1 MSPNVPNL
9 LSSKDNFSNFYSEFD
24 LKEKIGKGTF
34 SDVWLCVQRNNGRE
48 YAAKVLKKNYGH
60 TVDADKWNA
69 ISEINV
75 SNSVGN
81 HPFLLMLKSAYH
93 DKENGKIILVT
104 ELMKKSLYDIIENGE
119 CPLSEYRIKTYMY
132 QMLEGLRYLHENG
145 FIHRDI
151 KPENI
156 LLTSRDKLL
165 KIGDFGTACHA
176 IYGYQYKEY
185 VATRWYRSPECLL
198 TRGWYN
204 SKMDIWATG
213 CVLYEIT
220 TGHPLF
226 NGRDEND
233 QIEKIDR
240 VLGSPDLRLTNK
252 FKKHKS
258 DVFVARFETK
268 KQSDRTTGV
277 GLHSVYQP
285 YRPAYDLITDM
296 IVYDPSKRYSA
307 NRLLRKSYF
316 YEIKNTVYEYKM
328 REFEKLLKDK
338 SVVNLSKLIDQKSN
352 TTINRQSSIIKKQ
365 GPGGDRIQNVQTHSV
380 NVETSDR
387 LSTDISQKI
396 DQPKLDKWKSNLHK
410 ILCSKTNIKKSI
422 IIPEP
427 ENILHGNRK
436 QNSHNIIICSKDNT
450 KDISPLKQVLT
461 ESISTLNKGS
471 VKKNIRN
478 KFVNR
483 PPFK

>member
-1 MSPNVPNL
+1 MSPNKPNL
-9 LSSKDNFSNFYSEFD
+9 LSSRENFNNFYSEFD
-24 LKEKIGKGTF
+24 LKEKIGEGSF

-48 YAAKVLKKNYGH
+48 YAAKVLKKDYGH

-69 ISEINV
+69 ISEVNV
-75 SNSVGN
+75 SNSVGK

-93 DKENGKIILVT
+93 DKEKGQIILVT

-119 CPLSEYRIKTYMY
+119 CPLSEYRIKTYVY
-132 QMLEGLRYLHENG
+132 QMLEGLRYLHQNG

-156 LLTSRDKLL
+156 LLTSRDKIL
-165 KIGDFGTACHA
+165 KIGDFGTSCQA
-176 IYGYQYKEY
+176 IYGHQYKQY

-213 CVLYEIT
+213 CVLYEIA

-226 NGRDEND
+226 DGRDEND

-240 VLGSPDLRLTNK
+240 VLGSPDQRLINK
-252 FKKHKS
+252 FKKYKS
-258 DVFVARFETK
+258 DVFVARYETNK
-268 KQSDRTTGV
+268 RNDRTTGI

-285 YRPAYDLITDM
+285 YRPAYDLIINM

-316 YEIKNTVYEYKM
+316 YEMNNTAFEYKM
-328 REFEKLLKDK
+328 REFEKLLSNK
-338 SVVNLSKLIDQKSN
+338 SIVNLSKIDEKSN

-365 GPGGDRIQNVQTHSV
+365 GPGGDRVQNVQSHSV
-380 NVETSDR
+380 NAETSNR
-387 LSTDISQKI
+387 LSADISQTI
-396 DQPKLDKWKSNLHK
+396 DQRKLDKRKSSLHK
-410 ILCSKTNIKKSI
+410 ISCSKTNIKKSI
-422 IIPEP
+422 VNPEP

-436 QNSHNIIICSKDNT
+436 QNTHNIICSKDNT
-450 KDISPLKQVLT
+450 KDISSSKQLLT
-461 ESISTLNKGS
+461 ESVSTLNKGS
-471 VKKNIRN
+471 VIKNIKN
-478 KFVNR
+478 KFVKR
-483 PPFK
+483 QPFK